1 MENDILFNRK
11 DRVRLKRYRDI
22 VCDGQLTDIGP
33 EDIGE
38 VVADCWGGYVKV
50 DYPCLPVLMEFH
62 VSEIELVEKYDRKTA
77 FLRDLH
83 DCLKKHGAY
92 FNAYHS
98 EEDRLVVELHWA
110 TDYLIIG
117 PQDDIYIN
125 EEWINK
131 ELKGD

>member
-1 MENDILFNRK
+1 MGNDILFNRG
-11 DRVRLKRYRDI
+11 DRVRLKKYLDI
-22 VCDGQLTDIGP
+22 TCAGQLTDIGP
-33 EDIGE
+33 DDIGE
-38 VVADCWGGYVKV
+38 IVVDSWGGYVKV
-50 DYPCLPVLMEFH
+50 DYPCLPVIMEFH

-77 FLRDLH
+77 FLRDLQ

-125 EEWINK
+125 EKWINE
-131 ELKGD
+131 ELKGN